1 MKRLI
6 VIDSTAN
13 GRSRRSYLRR
23 GRGAGWGWTLQPE
36 EAHEFA
42 SRDEAQRIIKT
53 RMKLKSGVLIVS
65 VSEEPQE
72 NAAD

>member
-1 MKRLI
+1 MRYLI

-13 GRSRRSYLRR
+13 GRPTRSYLRR
-23 GRGAGWGWTLQPE
+23 GRGAGWGWTFQPE

-53 RMKLKSGVLIVS
+53 RMKLKCGVLIVPIA
-65 VSEEPQE
+65 E
-72 NAAD
+72 